1 MRSLYITLV
10 LAAGVGLSS
19 CARDDT
25 AHSNEP
31 AAHRAG
37 REAYRASQD
46 IKRGAK
52 KAAEEINKAGDQLR
66 DGWNDAKRQDRNSD
80 KKK

>member
-1 MRSLYITLV
+1 MRSLYIALV
-10 LAAGVGLSS
+10 LAAGLGLSS
-19 CARDDT
+19 CTREDT
-25 AHSNEP
+25 SRSNEP